1 MAAGSF
7 RRSIASQLSKVL
19 DLPPENLIKSI
30 SAVPVSKKRH
40 VADFQLSIASVI
52 ENGSSGCL
60 EHLQAQQL
68 AERLKCD
75 SVVSEISA
83 GPGTVNFTINR
94 ELLAK
99 TVLQQVWKD
108 GSEYGIKSELF
119 STVPRQKAVI
129 EFSSPNIAKK
139 FHIGH
144 LRSTIV
150 GNFIANL
157 KAALGHEVVRINYL
171 GDWGM
176 QFGLLGV
183 GFQSFGNEE
192 KLKSSPLQHLFE
204 VYVQINKA
212 AEDENTKKLA
222 KDFFRKLE
230 DRDEQTLSIW
240 KQFRDLS
247 IEEYIRIYKRLGVH
261 FDEYS
266 GESFYQEKAQE
277 VLKMLEDK
285 GLLQKTIKGTGVVD
299 LSEKKDLSTVSTV
312 MRSDGTS
319 LYITRDLAAAI
330 DRMNKHSWDTM
341 IYVTDKSQSNHFQHL
356 FQILKLMGYDWAE
369 RCQHV
374 SFGLVQGMKTRR
386 GEVIFL
392 EDVLNEVRSRMLKNM
407 TSTKTTKEVQD
418 PVETAEK
425 VGLAALII
433 QDFRGLLS
441 SDYQFSWDRALQSR
455 GDTGVF
461 LQYTHARLHSLEQM
475 HGNAQLTDVNVACL
489 QEPDA
494 ISVLQHLLRY
504 DEVLYRSSQDLQ
516 PKHIVSYL
524 LTLSH
529 LAAVAHKT
537 LPVKGSTPDVAQVR
551 HSGVGGWSLEGG
563 PRKDPAALP
572 AQLCH
577 HWGEYEPAGR
587 RANSQALLWVA
598 LLWEDRDCCSQ
609 LCIPERAALLEP
621 PKTQHSLKD
630 NCSRP
635 SQAPT
640 HHLSF

>member
-1 MAAGSF
+1 
-7 RRSIASQLSKVL
+7 
-19 DLPPENLIKSI
+19 
-30 SAVPVSKKRH
+30 RH

-52 ENGSSGCL
+52 ENSSSDCL
-60 EHLQAQQL
+60 AQDLHLQAQKL

-75 SVVSEISA
+75 AVVSEISA

-99 TVLQQVWKD
+99 TVLQQVFKD
-108 GSEYGIKSELF
+108 GSEYGVKSELF

-157 KAALGHEVVRINYL
+157 KLALGHEVVRINYL

-176 QFGLLGV
+176 QFGLLGI
-183 GFQSFGNEE
+183 GFQSFGNKE

-230 DRDEQTLSIW
+230 EHDEQTLSLW
-240 KQFRDLS
+240 KQFRDFS

-266 GESFYQEKAQE
+266 GESHYREKAQE
-277 VLKMLEDK
+277 VLRMLEDK
-285 GLLQKTIKGTGVVD
+285 GLLQKTTKGTGIVD
-299 LSEKKDLSTVSTV
+299 LSEKKDLSLVSTV

-319 LYITRDLAAAI
+319 LYITRQFLIISFRDLAAAI
-330 DRMNKHSWDTM
+330 DRMNKHSCDTM
-341 IYVTDKSQSNHFQHL
+341 IYVTDKSQSHHFQHL

-392 EDVLNEVRSRMLKNM
+392 EDVLNEVRSRMLQNM
-407 TSTKTTKEVQD
+407 TSTKTTKEIQD

-461 LQYTHARLHSLEQM
+461 LQYTHARLHSLQRM
-475 HGNAQLTDVNVACL
+475 HGNAQLTGVNVACL

-537 LPVKGSTPDVAQVR
+537 LPVRGSAPEVAQAR
-551 HSGVGGWSLEGG
+551 LCLFQ
-563 PRKDPAALP
+563 AARSVL
-572 AQLCH
+572 
-577 HWGEYEPAGR
+577 
-587 RANSQALLWVA
+587 ANGMKLLGITPV
-598 LLWEDRDCCSQ
+598 
-609 LCIPERAALLEP
+609 
-621 PKTQHSLKD
+621 TQM
-630 NCSRP
+630 
-635 SQAPT
+635 
-640 HHLSF
+640 

>member
-1 MAAGSF
+1 MASCAF

-40 VADFQLSIASVI
+40 VADFQLSVASVT
-52 ENGSSGCL
+52 EDSSSESL
-60 EHLQAQQL
+60 AQDLHLQAQKL

-75 SVVSEISA
+75 AVVSEIST

-99 TVLQQVWKD
+99 TVLQQVLKD
-108 GSEYGIKSELF
+108 GSEYGVKSELF

-144 LRSTIV
+144 LRSTII

-157 KAALGHEVVRINYL
+157 KAALGHEVIRMNYL

-183 GFQSFGNEE
+183 GFQCFGNKE

-204 VYVQINKA
+204 VYVQINKEA
-212 AEDENTKKLA
+212 DDENVKKLA

-230 DRDEQTLSIW
+230 EHDEQTLSLW
-240 KQFRDLS
+240 KQFRDFS

-266 GESFYQEKAQE
+266 GESFYQEKSQE

-285 GLLQKTIKGTGVVD
+285 GLLQKTVKGTGVVD
-299 LSEKKDLSTVSTV
+299 LSEKKDLSLFSTV

-330 DRMNKHSWDTM
+330 DRMNKHSCDTM
-341 IYVTDKSQSNHFQHL
+341 IYVTDKTQSNHFQHL

-369 RCQHV
+369 SNQRD
-374 SFGLVQGMKTRR
+374 RR
-386 GEVIFL
+386 PYRDSRESWPCSTNNPS
-392 EDVLNEVRSRMLKNM
+392 DVNLFS
-407 TSTKTTKEVQD
+407 
-418 PVETAEK
+418 
-425 VGLAALII
+425 

-461 LQYTHARLHSLEQM
+461 LQYTHARLHSLEQI
-475 HGNAQLTDVNVACL
+475 HGNKQPTDVNVACL

-504 DEVLYRSSQDLQ
+504 DEVLYQSSQDLQ

-524 LTLSH
+524 LTLSR

-537 LPVKGSTPDVAQVR
+537 LPVKGSAPEVAQAR
-551 HSGVGGWSLEGG
+551 CCLFQ
-563 PRKDPAALP
+563 AARSVL
-572 AQLCH
+572 
-577 HWGEYEPAGR
+577 
-587 RANSQALLWVA
+587 ANGMKLLGITPV
-598 LLWEDRDCCSQ
+598 
-609 LCIPERAALLEP
+609 
-621 PKTQHSLKD
+621 TQM
-630 NCSRP
+630 
-635 SQAPT
+635 
-640 HHLSF
+640 

>member
-1 MAAGSF
+1 MAACSF

-40 VADFQLSIASVI
+40 VADFQLSIASVT
-52 ENGSSGCL
+52 EDGSSNCL
-60 EHLQAQQL
+60 AQDLQLQAQKL
-68 AERLKCD
+68 AERLRCD
-75 SVVSEISA
+75 AVVSEISA
-83 GPGTVNFTINR
+83 GQGTVNFTINR

-99 TVLQQVWKD
+99 TVLQQVLKD
-108 GSEYGIKSELF
+108 GSEYGVKSELF

-129 EFSSPNIAKK
+129 DFSSPNIAKK
-139 FHIGH
+139 FHVGH

-157 KAALGHEVVRINYL
+157 KVALGHEVRRINYL

-183 GFQSFGNEE
+183 GFQQFGDTE

-230 DRDEQTLSIW
+230 ERDEQTLSLW
-240 KQFRDLS
+240 KRFRDFS
-247 IEEYIRIYKRLGVH
+247 IEEYVRIYKRLGVH

-266 GESFYQEKAQE
+266 GESFYQEKSQE

-285 GLLQKTIKGTGVVD
+285 GLLQKTT
-299 LSEKKDLSTVSTV
+299 
-312 MRSDGTS
+312 
-319 LYITRDLAAAI
+319 DLAAAI

-341 IYVTDKSQSNHFQHL
+341 IYVLILIKFGVCSNMHQFIPQTDKTQSNHFQHL
-356 FQILKLMGYDWAE
+356 FQILKLMGYEWAE

-386 GEVIFL
+386 GEVVFL
-392 EDVLNEVRSRMLKNM
+392 EDVLNEVRSRMLQNM
-407 TSTKTTKEVQD
+407 ASAKTTKEIED
-418 PVETAEK
+418 PMETAEK

-475 HGNAQLTDVNVACL
+475 YGNEQLTDINVACL

-537 LPVKGSTPDVAQVR
+537 LPVKGSTPELAQAR
-551 HSGVGGWSLEGG
+551 LHLFQ
-563 PRKDPAALP
+563 AARLV
-572 AQLCH
+572 L
-577 HWGEYEPAGR
+577 
-587 RANSQALLWVA
+587 ANGMKLLGITPV
-598 LLWEDRDCCSQ
+598 
-609 LCIPERAALLEP
+609 
-621 PKTQHSLKD
+621 TQM
-630 NCSRP
+630 
-635 SQAPT
+635 
-640 HHLSF
+640 

>member
-52 ENGSSGCL
+52 ENSSGDCL
-60 EHLQAQQL
+60 AQDLHLQAQQL
-68 AERLKCD
+68 AGRLKCD
-75 SVVSEISA
+75 SVVSAISA

-99 TVLQQVWKD
+99 TVLHTLWKD
-108 GSEYGIKSELF
+108 GSEYGVKSELF

-157 KAALGHEVVRINYL
+157 KVALGHEVVRINYL

-183 GFQSFGNEE
+183 GFQSFGNKE

-230 DRDEQTLSIW
+230 EHDEQALSIW

-299 LSEKKDLSTVSTV
+299 LSEKKDLSAVSTV

-374 SFGLVQGMKTRR
+374 SFGLVQA
-386 GEVIFL
+386 
-392 EDVLNEVRSRMLKNM
+392 
-407 TSTKTTKEVQD
+407 TKEIQD

-425 VGLAALII
+425 VGLAALIV
-433 QDFRGLLS
+433 QDFRGLLA

-475 HGNAQLTDVNVACL
+475 HGNAELADVNVACL

-537 LPVKGSTPDVAQVR
+537 LPVKGSAPDVAQAR
-551 HSGVGGWSLEGG
+551 LCLFH
-563 PRKDPAALP
+563 AARSVL
-572 AQLCH
+572 
-577 HWGEYEPAGR
+577 
-587 RANSQALLWVA
+587 ANGMKLLGITPV
-598 LLWEDRDCCSQ
+598 
-609 LCIPERAALLEP
+609 
-621 PKTQHSLKD
+621 TQM
-630 NCSRP
+630 
-635 SQAPT
+635 
-640 HHLSF
+640 

>member
-1 MAAGSF
+1 MAACAF
-7 RRSIASQLSKVL
+7 RRSIARQLSEVL

-30 SAVPVSKKRH
+30 SAVPVSRKRH
-40 VADFQLSIASVI
+40 DADFQLSVASI
-52 ENGSSGCL
+52 EEGGSSDCL
-60 EHLQAQQL
+60 AQDLQLRAQKL
-68 AERLKCD
+68 AEKLKCD
-75 SVVSEISA
+75 AVVSEIST

-99 TVLQQVWKD
+99 TVLQQVLKD
-108 GSEYGIKSELF
+108 GTQYGTKSELF
-119 STVPRQKAVI
+119 STVPKQKAVV

-144 LRSTIV
+144 LRSTII

-157 KAALGHEVVRINYL
+157 KVALGHEVTRINYL

-183 GFQSFGNEE
+183 GFQQFGDKE

-212 AEDENTKKLA
+212 AADENTKKLA

-230 DRDEQTLSIW
+230 EHDEQALSLW
-240 KQFRDLS
+240 KEFRDFS
-247 IEEYIRIYKRLGVH
+247 IKEYTRIYKRLGVH

-266 GESFYQEKAQE
+266 GESFYQEKSWE

-285 GLLQKTIKGTGVVD
+285 GLLQKTTKGTGVVD
-299 LSEKKDLSTVSTV
+299 LSEKKDLSSLSTV
-312 MRSDGTS
+312 IRSDGTS

-330 DRMNKHSWDTM
+330 DRMNKYNWDTM
-341 IYVTDKSQSNHFQHL
+341 IYVTDRNQSSHFQHL
-356 FQILKLMGYDWAE
+356 FQILKLMGYDWVE

-374 SFGLVQGMKTRR
+374 SFGLVQGMKTRK

-392 EDVLNEVRSRMLKNM
+392 EDVLDEVRSRMLENM
-407 TSTKTTKEVQD
+407 ASAKTTKEVED

-475 HGNAQLTDVNVACL
+475 HGNEPVTDINVACL

-529 LAAVAHKT
+529 LAAVAHRT
-537 LPVKGSTPDVAQVR
+537 LPVKGSTPALAQAR
-551 HSGVGGWSLEGG
+551 
-563 PRKDPAALP
+563 
-572 AQLCH
+572 LCLFQ
-577 HWGEYEPAGR
+577 ATR
-587 RANSQALLWVA
+587 SVLANGMKLLGITPVT
-598 LLWEDRDCCSQ
+598 RM
-609 LCIPERAALLEP
+609 
-621 PKTQHSLKD
+621 
-630 NCSRP
+630 
-635 SQAPT
+635 
-640 HHLSF
+640 